1 LKADINQGATQ
12 MTYMNGK
19 ALKEFTKSELESM
32 FQKLLFIADD
42 EILTDILDAIKMREQ
57 FEKKIS

>member
-1 LKADINQGATQ
+1 

-19 ALKEFTKSELESM
+19 PLREYTKTELEAM
-32 FQKLLFIADD
+32 FKRLFFIADD
-42 EILTDILDAIKMREQ
+42 EPLRDILEAIKLREQ

>member
-1 LKADINQGATQ
+1 

-19 ALKEFTKSELESM
+19 PLKEFTKSELESM
-32 FQKLLFIADD
+32 FEALLFIAGD
-42 EILTDILDAIKMREQ
+42 EILKDILDAIKMREQ

>member
-1 LKADINQGATQ
+1 
-12 MTYMNGK
+12 MSGK

-32 FQKLLFIADD
+32 FQRLLFTADD
-42 EILTDILDAIKMREQ
+42 ETLRDILDAIKMREQ